1 MRNTVVLAILPTSL
15 LPTSMYNHVD
25 SYESEALKKMILH
38 KKNYLQKLTGDTM
51 QYRILQREIF
61 ILENDILPIV
71 LRNTNVLHSEVASY
85 FMRTFD
91 KAIEKKYN
99 GFLYYQPI
107 NENFTDEIKIA
118 VANSS
123 INRNFDEIYLSIEKV
138 ISDGVE
144 IQPENI
150 SI

>member
-1 MRNTVVLAILPTSL
+1 
-15 LPTSMYNHVD
+15 
-25 SYESEALKKMILH
+25 
-38 KKNYLQKLTGDTM
+38 M